1 LGADVEKL
9 REPFRDWM
17 ARVRVCCMVGR
28 SVPQDCYALGSGE
41 GRAEEA
47 NWRGEGRAE
56 VEGVA
61 FSFVACPRPLA
72 HTVTVLERLRR
83 WSGRRYGSIG
93 YGHDMCLEPG
103 RQAAQ
108 RTMQV
113 PPSNTERSR
122 SHGRVPGSGDERRR
136 GTTHHRHFLVFVRL
150 NEAVAPLT
158 RQLTRGPLDTDVDE
172 YVPCLKRLIQAGAS
186 RDSCEV

>member
-93 YGHDMCLEPG
+93 YGQCGEARDRMRPPMTCAWNLADKLPSERCKFHRRIPNGHGAM
-103 RQAAQ
+103 AAFLDLVMSDVEVLH
-108 RTMQV
+108 TIV
-113 PPSNTERSR
+113 TSSC
-122 SHGRVPGSGDERRR
+122 SSG
-136 GTTHHRHFLVFVRL
+136 
-150 NEAVAPLT
+150 
-158 RQLTRGPLDTDVDE
+158 
-172 YVPCLKRLIQAGAS
+172 
-186 RDSCEV
+186 